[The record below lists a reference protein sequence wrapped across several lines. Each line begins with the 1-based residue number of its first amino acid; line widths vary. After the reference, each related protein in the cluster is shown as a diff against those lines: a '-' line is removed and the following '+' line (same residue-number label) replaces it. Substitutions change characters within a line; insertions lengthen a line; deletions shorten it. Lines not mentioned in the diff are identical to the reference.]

1 MTPNPQ
7 IMDSIDNLNYR
18 VTVGDVAA
26 QAGLKLNV
34 AQSGLLALAADA
46 KGNLQ
51 VAESGD
57 IVYCFPK
64 NFRAVL
70 RNKYWQLRWQKWW
83 SKVWQVL
90 FYLIRISFGIVL
102 IVSIILML
110 LAISVMVISISSSS
124 SSSSDNNQRRNN
136 YRGGGSISFYNIW
149 SLSNFLRWFQPNYT
163 RRNYQLRGNSNEENE
178 MNFLEAVYSFL
189 FGDGNPNADLE
200 ETRNSTIGKLI
211 KNNKG
216 SIVAEQVAPFIDQT
230 DTSEDFILPVITRFN
245 GYPEVSPDGEIIYYF
260 PELQVTA
267 SQDQDIS
274 LPDFLEEEFWRF
286 SQASSRQILLAIA
299 LGAVNLILALML
311 NSLLQSNYEISSD
324 FITFISSIY
333 GILLGYG
340 IAFLSIP
347 LLRYFWIQGRNGK
360 ITDRN
365 KSRQENAIALK
376 NLDGSLQK
384 KITFAKKFAQ
394 QKIISEQ
401 DLVYTTETDLLD
413 QEISNAE
420 KIDREW
426 EERLLSNSEENP

>member
-7 IMDSIDNLNYR
+7 IMDSVDNLNYR

-26 QAGLKLNV
+26 QTGLKLNV
-34 AQSGLLALAADA
+34 VQSGLLALAADA

-64 NFRAVL
+64 NVRAVL
-70 RNKYWQLRWQKWW
+70 RNKYWQLRWRKWW

-124 SSSSDNNQRRNN
+124 SSDNQRRDN

-163 RRNYQLRGNSNEENE
+163 QRNYRSRQNSNDENE
-178 MNFLEAVYSFL
+178 MSFLEAVYSFL

-216 SIVAEQVAPFIDQT
+216 SIVAEQVAPFIDKT
-230 DTSEDFILPVITRFN
+230 DTSEDFMLPVLTRFN

-260 PELQVTA
+260 PELQITA
-267 SQDQDIS
+267 NQSRNSSI
-274 LPDFLEEEFWRF
+274 PDFLEEQLWRF
-286 SQASSRQILLAIA
+286 SQASSSQILLAIA

-311 NSLLQSNYEISSD
+311 NSLLQSNYDISSD

-376 NLDGSLQK
+376 NLDSSLQE
-384 KITFAKKFAQ
+384 KIAFAKKFAQ

-413 QEISNAE
+413 QEINNTE

-426 EERLLSNSEENP
+426 EERLLSNSEENS

>member
-26 QAGLKLNV
+26 QSGLELNI
-34 AQSGLLALAADA
+34 AQNGLLAIAADA

-70 RNKYWQLRWQKWW
+70 RSKYRQLRWQQWW

-102 IVSIILML
+102 ILSIVLML

-124 SSSSDNNQRRNN
+124 SGNDDRRNN
-136 YRGGGSISFYNIW
+136 YPGRRGGFISFYDLW
-149 SLSNFLRWFQPNYT
+149 SFSHFMRWFQPNYS
-163 RRNYQLRGNSNEENE
+163 RRNYQSRQSSNDENK
-178 MNFLEAVYSFL
+178 MSFLEAVYSFL

-211 KNNKG
+211 KNNEG
-216 SIVAEQVAPFIDQT
+216 SIVAEQIAPFIDKK
-230 DTSEDFILPVITRFN
+230 DTSEDFMLPVLTRFN
-245 GYPEVSPDGEIIYYF
+245 GYPEVSPDGELIYYF

-267 SQDQDIS
+267 NQRKKIS
-274 LPDFLEEEFWRF
+274 LPDFLEEKFWRF
-286 SQASSRQILLAIA
+286 SQASTNQILLAIA

-311 NSLLQSNYEISSD
+311 SSLLQSSYEISSD
-324 FITFISSIY
+324 FIIFISSIY

-347 LLRYFWIQGRNGK
+347 LLRYFWIQGRNNK
-360 ITDRN
+360 ITIRN
-365 KSRQENAIALK
+365 QSRQENAIALK
-376 NLDGSLQK
+376 NGDSSLQK
-384 KITFAKKFAQ
+384 KIAFAQKFAQ
-394 QKIISEQ
+394 QKIIREE

-413 QEISNAE
+413 QEINNRE

-426 EERLLSNSEENP
+426 EERLLSNSDEN

>member
-26 QAGLKLNV
+26 QAGLELAV
-34 AQSGLLALAADA
+34 AQNGLLALAADA
-46 KGNLQ
+46 NGNLQ

-57 IVYCFPK
+57 IVYCFPE

-70 RNKYWQLRWQKWW
+70 RNKYWQLRWQQWW

-102 IVSIILML
+102 ILSIVLML
-110 LAISVMVISISSSS
+110 IAISVMVISFSY
-124 SSSSDNNQRRNN
+124 SSSSDNQRRNN
-136 YRGGGSISFYNIW
+136 YRGGGGGGFLFLYRLWSF
-149 SLSNFLRWFQPNYT
+149 SHFLQWFQPNYT
-163 RRNYQLRGNSNEENE
+163 QHNYQLRQNSKDDNE
-178 MNFLEAVYSFL
+178 MSFLEAVYSFL

-200 ETRNSTIGKLI
+200 ETRNSTIGQLI

-216 SIVAEQVAPFIDQT
+216 SIVAEQIAPFVDQT
-230 DTSEDFILPVITRFN
+230 DPSEDYMLPILIRFN
-245 GYPEVSPDGEIIYYF
+245 GYPEVSPQGELIYYF

-267 SQDQDIS
+267 NQRNKSS
-274 LPDFLEEEFWRF
+274 LPTFLEEQFWRF
-286 SQASSRQILLAIA
+286 SQASRNHILLSIG

-311 NSLLQSNYEISSD
+311 SSLLQYPINNA

-340 IAFLSIP
+340 IAFLLIP
-347 LLRYFWIQGRNGK
+347 LLRYFWIQRRNEK
-360 ITDRN
+360 ITIRN
-365 KSRQENAIALK
+365 QSRQENAISLQ
-376 NLDGSLQK
+376 NLDSSLEE
-384 KITFAKKFAQ
+384 KITYAKKFAQ

-413 QEISNAE
+413 QEIDNTE
-420 KIDREW
+420 KLDSEW
-426 EERLLSNSEENP
+426 EERLLSNSDEIQ